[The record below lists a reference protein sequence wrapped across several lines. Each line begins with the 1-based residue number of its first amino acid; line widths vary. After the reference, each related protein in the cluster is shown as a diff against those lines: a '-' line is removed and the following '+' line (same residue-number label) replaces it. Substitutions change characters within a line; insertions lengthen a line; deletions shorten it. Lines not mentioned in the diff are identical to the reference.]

1 MKRSMSAILL
11 LSCLVSP
18 LAFSKS
24 VMESARK
31 IPLAYDVDVVVVG
44 GSSAGAAAV
53 VEAARLGATVFLAAP
68 RPYLGEDLCAPYRL
82 WLEPDEIPSTAF
94 TRELFREPPLVPIGG
109 DSVPF
114 TYTADQPSEGV
125 HKDTE
130 TPSMLSDGEWSEPVK
145 QSVQYNRDV
154 NIRVD
159 LGGEKAF
166 EMVHVYAFH
175 SPNNYEVDRV
185 TVFLSDDGEQW
196 RKAAV
201 IRNDTRSYSGA
212 ALDLSIPLKASS
224 RYLKFFI
231 EKKEDVERMLIG
243 EIRIESTIKK
253 ERIHVQNAFAPQFG
267 ADHLDYSKEKAD
279 DSQEEAT
286 PTSERLTP
294 MPMQVKYTL
303 DQALLNAGVQF
314 LYGCYVTDIL
324 RDENGKPAGIV
335 MVNRSGRQAVKAKVI
350 IDAMPRSEA
359 ARLAGVEFQSYPPGD
374 QTFQRIVIGGEIREG
389 LQARIMPTTIRSNM
403 ENSKFIEHPAIEYT
417 LDIPMKDGSFASFA
431 EAEQI
436 ARDRTWH
443 PGQVDDSEELFQIP
457 PDPMKGKSSLS
468 NSWPGAES
476 VDLDVFR
483 PEKQER
489 IYILNGC
496 ADMPRKAAARLLRPL
511 TFIKIGRRIGQAAAE
526 EARSMSALE
535 GVHLPETHA
544 ESAASGDVRELLI
557 GARPTVDN
565 PAAIQA
571 AKRAL
576 PVIGEYDVVVVGGG
590 TGGAPAGI
598 AAARQGAKTLV
609 LEYLHG
615 LGGVGTLGLIGIYY
629 HGFREGFTAEID
641 RGVEEIGGPDY
652 KQKRGWN
659 IEHKMEWY
667 RRELRKA
674 GADIWFGVLGC
685 GAYVENGCVKGVI
698 AATPE
703 GRGVILAKVTIDS
716 TGSSD
721 IAIAAG
727 ADYMFTD
734 AEHAALQGTGL
745 PPHQPGAYYTNT
757 DYTYTDESDLIDVW
771 RSFVTAR
778 EKFKGA
784 YDLGQLV
791 DTRERR
797 RIVGDYV
804 QTPIDIFT
812 QRTFPDT
819 INLSSS
825 NFDTHG
831 FTVHP
836 IVMLKPPDL
845 RDFPAYTP
853 YRCMLPKSLDGILVI
868 GLGVSAHRDAM
879 PFLRM
884 QPDIQNQGYAMGVAA
899 SMAAKENKRTRD
911 IDIKQ
916 LQRHLVE
923 IGNLP
928 ESVLTDEDSF
938 PAPKERIAEAVKN
951 VLFDLKG
958 KQNIGDVRLPSQE
971 FDPIAVILAQP
982 QDSLPLLKDSYRASE
997 NQDDKLIY
1005 AQILGMMGSADGSDA
1020 LIDAIEAHAWDDQ
1033 GSLYGRRQ
1041 SPLDD
1046 LIIAL
1051 GRTRDRRGA
1060 TAILEKMKQLD
1071 SKSAFSHHRAVAIAL
1086 ETLADPA
1093 AAKPLADL
1101 LDKPGMTGYAVTS
1114 IEEAKR
1120 QTRSQSLRELIL
1132 ARALYRCG
1140 DYQERGEKILKQYEN
1155 DLRGHQSRHAHAILK
1170 EPKNR

>member
-1 MKRSMSAILL
+1 MKKITAQFFLLVCL
-11 LSCLVSP
+11 LSPSAYP
-18 LAFSKS
+18 KI
-24 VMESARK
+24 VMESARQ
-31 IPLAYDVDVVVVG
+31 IPIAYDVDVVVVG
-44 GSSAGAAAV
+44 GSSAGVAAA
-53 VEAARLGATVFLAAP
+53 VEAARLGASVFLAAP

-82 WLEPDEIPSTAF
+82 WLEPDEVPSTPF

-109 DSVPF
+109 NCIPF

-130 TPSMLSDGEWSEPVK
+130 PSSMLADGEWSEPVQ

-154 NIRVD
+154 NILVD

-166 EMVHVYAFH
+166 EMVHVLAFH
-175 SPNNYEVDRV
+175 SPSNYEVDQV
-185 TVFLSDDGEQW
+185 TIFLSDDGEQW
-196 RKAAV
+196 REAAV
-201 IRNDTRSYSGA
+201 IRNDKRSYSGA
-212 ALDLSIPLKASS
+212 AVDLFTPMKANS

-231 EKKEDVERMLIG
+231 KKKANVERMLLG
-243 EIRIESTIKK
+243 EILIESTIKR
-253 ERIHVQNAFAPQFG
+253 ERIHVQNTYAPQFG
-267 ADHLDYSKEKAD
+267 ADHVRFSEGDTD
-279 DSQEEAT
+279 DSQPETT
-286 PTSERLTP
+286 PSSDRLTP

-303 DQALLNAGVQF
+303 DQALLKAGVQF
-314 LYGCYVTDIL
+314 HYGCYATDIL
-324 RDENGKPAGIV
+324 RDGNGKPAGIV

-350 IDAMPRSEA
+350 IDAMPRAEA
-359 ARLAGVEFQSYPPGD
+359 ARLAGVEFQPYPVGN
-374 QTFQRIVIGGEIREG
+374 QTFKRIVIGGEILEG
-389 LQARIMPTTIRSNM
+389 LSARTMPTTIRSNM
-403 ENSKFIEHPAIEYT
+403 ENSKFMEHPAIEYT
-417 LDIPMKDGSFASFA
+417 LDIPMNDGSFASFA
-431 EAEQI
+431 RAEQI
-436 ARDRTWH
+436 ARDQTWH
-443 PGQVDDSEELFQIP
+443 PGQVDDSEELFQMP
-457 PDPMKGKSSLS
+457 PDPMKGKKSLTT
-468 NSWPGAES
+468 SWPGANA

-483 PEKQER
+483 PATQER
-489 IYILNGC
+489 FYVLNGC
-496 ADMPRKAAARLLRPL
+496 ADLPRDAAEKLLRPL
-511 TFIKIGRRIGQAAAE
+511 TFIEIGQRIGQAAAE
-526 EARSMSALE
+526 EARSVSALE
-535 GVHLPETHA
+535 GVHLPESRA
-544 ESAASGDVRELLI
+544 QSAVSGDTRELLI
-557 GARPTVDN
+557 GTRPIVKN
-565 PAAIQA
+565 PATIKA
-571 AKRAL
+571 AERSL
-576 PVIGEYDVVVVGGG
+576 PVIGEYDVVVAGGG

-641 RGVEEIGGPDY
+641 KGVDAIGGLDY
-652 KQKRGWN
+652 QQKRGWN

-685 GAYVENGCVKGVI
+685 GAFVEDGCVKGVI
-698 AATPE
+698 VATPE
-703 GRGVILAKVTIDS
+703 GRGVVLAKVAIDS

-757 DYTYTDESDLIDVW
+757 DYTYSDESDLIDTW
-771 RSFVTAR
+771 RSFVVAR
-778 EKFKGA
+778 ELFKGA

-836 IVMLKPPDL
+836 VVMLKPPDH

-853 YRCMLPKSLDGILVI
+853 YRCMLPKGLDGILVI
-868 GLGVSAHRDAM
+868 GLGISAHRDAM

-899 SMAAKENKRTRD
+899 AMAVKENQRTRD

-938 PAPKERIAEAVKN
+938 PVSKEQIAEAVRN
-951 VLFDLKG
+951 VPIDLKG
-958 KQNIGDVRLPSQE
+958 KQAISGERLPPPE
-971 FDPIAVILAQP
+971 FDPIALILAQP
-982 QDSLPLLKDSYRASE
+982 QDSLPLLSEAYQVVE
-997 NQDDKLIY
+997 NQEDKLIY
-1005 AQILGMMGSADGSDA
+1005 AQILGMMGSADGSDT
-1020 LIDAIEAHAWDDQ
+1020 LIDAIQSHEWDDQ

-1051 GRTRDRRGA
+1051 GRTRDRRGVP
-1060 TAILEKMKQLD
+1060 AILEKLERLD
-1071 SKSAFSHHRAVAIAL
+1071 AKSEFSHHRAVAIAL
-1086 ETLADPA
+1086 ETLADPTA
-1093 AAKPLADL
+1093 ARPLAEL
-1101 LDKPGMTGYAVTS
+1101 LAKPGMTGYAATD
-1114 IEEAKR
+1114 IEAAR
-1120 QTRSQSLRELIL
+1120 RPTRTQSLRELIL

-1140 DYQERGEKILKQYEN
+1140 DYEGRGEEILKQYEK
-1155 DLRGHQSRHAHAILK
+1155 DLHGHQSRHAHAILS
-1170 EPKNR
+1170 ERQRE